1 MNIISID
8 PSKANTGVYMKWYD
22 REHFYTINTSKLKTE
37 AEKYQKIWN
46 EIYLNCQA
54 YDMKMA
60 FIEDYAYSG
69 HRSMTSLAEV
79 KGIILFALYNNNIP
93 VIKVTP
99 STWQALCKL
108 DLPKTKNKEY
118 VNQVNQFYKKDFK
131 TSDECDAY
139 MMLVSMCYIWKGVIK
154 TDSHLKLQKKMKAIG
169 EIF

>member
-8 PSKANTGVYMKWYD
+8 PSKANTGIYIKTNKDEY
-22 REHFYTINTSKLKTE
+22 FCTISTKKQKTE
-37 AEKYQKIWN
+37 AEKYKM
-46 EIYLNCQA
+46 IYETFYYNCKTHGI
-54 YDMKMA
+54 KMA

-79 KGIILFALYNNNIP
+79 KGIILLALYNNNIP
-93 VIKVTP
+93 VIKVAP

-108 DLPKTKNKEY
+108 DLPRTKNKEY

-139 MMLVSMCYIWKGVIK
+139 MMLVSMCYIWKGAVK
-154 TDSHLKLQKKMKAIG
+154 TDSHLKLQKKMKGIG
-169 EIF
+169 QIF